1 MNKMRSHT
9 LKPYLFGIINKLIR
23 GNTFTSIQEAYVN
36 TYVSRVCYSARYS
49 LYIIIKK
56 KNMEIFRRIFHDNEE
71 DRSFCW
77 PIFSCTQYE

>member
-56 KNMEIFRRIFHDNEE
+56 KHGNFQKNFPR
-71 DRSFCW
+71 
-77 PIFSCTQYE
+77 